1 MAWFKEWFDSPY
13 YHLLYK
19 KRDDKEAIEFL
30 TQLFNYLNIKP
41 SAKLLDLACGSG
53 RHSRTM
59 AQLGYNTVGVDL
71 SPNNIQAAQ
80 QIKSDLTQFFV
91 HDMRQVFKKNE
102 FDAVLNLFTSFG
114 YFTDKN
120 DNLLTLKSVH
130 ENLKPGAIFV
140 QDFLNAESVIKNLV
154 EKETINRGDVV
165 FEITRTIIDQQIIKN
180 ISFKVGPKT
189 YEFSEEV
196 TLFTLSDFEQMYQQV
211 GFKITQLFGDYQ
223 LNTFNNQSSDRLI
236 LISQKI

>member
-19 KRDDKEAIEFL
+19 KRDDKEAVDFL
-30 TQLFNYLNIKP
+30 TQLFKTLTIPP
-41 SAKLLDLACGSG
+41 SAKLLDLACGNG

-59 AQLGYNTVGVDL
+59 AQLGYHTIGVDL
-71 SPNNIQAAQ
+71 SPNNIQIAN

-120 DNLLTLKSVH
+120 DNIQTLLSVY

-165 FEITRTIIDQQIIKN
+165 FEITRQITDQQIIKN
-180 ISFKVGPKT
+180 ISFKVGQET
-189 YEFSEEV
+189 LEFSEEV
-196 TLFTLSDFEQMYQQV
+196 TLFTLSDFEQMYQRV
-211 GFKITQLFGDYQ
+211 GFKINYLYGDYH
-223 LNTFNNQSSDRLI
+223 LNAYNSESSDRLI
-236 LISQKI
+236 LISEKI

>member
-1 MAWFKEWFDSPY
+1 
-13 YHLLYK
+13 
-19 KRDDKEAIEFL
+19 
-30 TQLFNYLNIKP
+30 
-41 SAKLLDLACGSG
+41 
-53 RHSRTM
+53 M
-59 AQLGYNTVGVDL
+59 AQLGYNTIGVDL
-71 SPNNIQAAQ
+71 SPNNIQIAN

-120 DNLLTLKSVH
+120 DNIQTLLSVY

-165 FEITRTIIDQQIIKN
+165 FETTRQIIDQQIIKN
-180 ISFKVGPKT
+180 ISFKVGQET
-189 YEFSEEV
+189 FEFSEEV
-196 TLFTLSDFEQMYQQV
+196 TLFTLSDFEQMYQRV
-211 GFKITQLFGDYQ
+211 GFKINYLYGDYQ
-223 LNTFNNQSSDRLI
+223 LNAYNSESSDRLI
-236 LISQKI
+236 LISEKI

>member
-13 YHLLYK
+13 YHLLYE
-19 KRDDKEAIEFL
+19 KRDDKEAVDFL
-30 TQLFNYLNIKP
+30 TQLFNNLTIEP
-41 SAKLLDLACGSG
+41 SAKLLDLACGNG

-71 SPNNIQAAQ
+71 SPNNIQIAK
-80 QIKSDLTQFFV
+80 QIKSDLTHFFV

-114 YFTDKN
+114 YFVDKN
-120 DNLLTLKSVH
+120 DNIQTLNSVY

-180 ISFKVGPKT
+180 ISFEVGQET

-196 TLFTLSDFEQMYQQV
+196 TLFTLSDFEQMYQKV
-211 GFKITQLFGDYQ
+211 GFKIKHLYGDYQ
-223 LNTFNNQSSDRLI
+223 LNTYNPSSSDRLI
-236 LISQKI
+236 LISEKI

>member
-19 KRDDKEAIEFL
+19 KRDDKEAVDFL
-30 TQLFNYLNIKP
+30 TQLFNNLTIEP
-41 SAKLLDLACGSG
+41 SAKLLDLACGNG

-71 SPNNIQAAQ
+71 SPNNIQIAK
-80 QIKSDLTQFFV
+80 QIKSDLTHFFV

-114 YFTDKN
+114 YFVDKN
-120 DNLLTLKSVH
+120 DNIQTLNSVY

-154 EKETINRGDVV
+154 EKETIKRGDVV
-165 FEITRTIIDQQIIKN
+165 FEITRTIIEQQIIKN
-180 ISFKVGPKT
+180 ISFEVGQET

-196 TLFTLSDFEQMYQQV
+196 TLFTLSDFEQMYQKV
-211 GFKITQLFGDYQ
+211 GFKIKHLYGDYQ
-223 LNTFNNQSSDRLI
+223 LNTYNPRSSDRLI
-236 LISQKI
+236 LISEKI

>member
-19 KRDDKEAIEFL
+19 KRDDKEAVDFL
-30 TQLFNYLNIKP
+30 TQLFNNLTIEP
-41 SAKLLDLACGSG
+41 SAKLLDLACGNG

-71 SPNNIQAAQ
+71 SPNNIQIAK
-80 QIKSDLTQFFV
+80 QIKSDLTHFFV

-114 YFTDKN
+114 YFVDKN
-120 DNLLTLKSVH
+120 DNIQTLNSVY

-140 QDFLNAESVIKNLV
+140 QDFLNAEIVIKNLV
-154 EKETINRGDVV
+154 EKETIKRGDVV
-165 FEITRTIIDQQIIKN
+165 FEITRTIIEQQIIKN
-180 ISFKVGPKT
+180 ISFEVGQET

-196 TLFTLSDFEQMYQQV
+196 TLFTLSDFEQMYQKV
-211 GFKITQLFGDYQ
+211 GFKIKHLYGDYQ
-223 LNTFNNQSSDRLI
+223 LNTYNPRSSDRLI
-236 LISQKI
+236 LISEKI

>member
-13 YHLLYK
+13 YHLLYE
-19 KRDDKEAIEFL
+19 KRDDKEAVDFL
-30 TQLFNYLNIKP
+30 TQLFNNLTIEP
-41 SAKLLDLACGSG
+41 SAKLLDLACGNG

-71 SPNNIQAAQ
+71 SPNNIQIAK
-80 QIKSDLTQFFV
+80 QIKSDLTHFFV

-114 YFTDKN
+114 YFVDKN
-120 DNLLTLKSVH
+120 DNIQTLNSVY

-180 ISFKVGPKT
+180 ISFEVGQET

-196 TLFTLSDFEQMYQQV
+196 TLFTLSDFEQMYQKV
-211 GFKITQLFGDYQ
+211 GFKIKHFYGDYQ
-223 LNTFNNQSSDRLI
+223 LNTYNPSSSDRLI
-236 LISQKI
+236 LISEKI